1 MNAFELAHGEQL
13 ALGER
18 LSIWIGRYESS
29 DPSLIFVVEDDGFVG
44 FYGSAEGAA
53 LVAEDRRY
61 WQCCVAYWSNL
72 LDNNM
77 QDAVLRTFLYDSTK
91 TSCHEDE
98 AACRVANAAREEVE

>member
-18 LSIWIGRYESS
+18 LTIWIGRYESN

-77 QDAVLRTFLYDSTK
+77 QDAVLRTFLYDGTK

-98 AACRVANAAREEVE
+98 AQCRAANAAREEVE